1 MESVRK
7 MRKQTLRDVAVFKG
21 ESKKVLE
28 EIARKPEQE
37 KQANVAKVLK
47 HFNEQDK
54 KIRIEQEK
62 QEIKNRAKIL
72 YQQRTRKQ
80 A

>member
-1 MESVRK
+1 
-7 MRKQTLRDVAVFKG
+7 MRRQPLKDVAVFKG

-28 EIARKPEQE
+28 EIARRPEQQ
-37 KQANVAKVLK
+37 KQANVEKVLK
-47 HFNEQDK
+47 HFSEQDK
-54 KIRIEQEK
+54 KIRTEQEK

-72 YQQRTRKQ
+72 YQQRTSKQ